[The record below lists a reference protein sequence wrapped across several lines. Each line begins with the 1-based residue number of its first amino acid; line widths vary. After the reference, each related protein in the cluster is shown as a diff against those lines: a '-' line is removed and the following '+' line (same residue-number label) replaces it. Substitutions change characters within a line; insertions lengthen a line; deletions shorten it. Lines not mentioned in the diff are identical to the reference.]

1 MVVDIVDVLRLELV
15 AVVVDFV
22 LDVEGTVDIEGL
34 LTTIEQAVHLRE
46 SLVGEFHH
54 LMDMVVLLL
63 GEVFLLALILA

>member
-46 SLVGEFHH
+46 RLVGEFHH